1 MSASDRISTAE
12 CITRLT
18 CETVD
23 QTSVR
28 YARRVSE
35 PPGGRLSFLGYEPA
49 ARNAGASLKMRT
61 GLISQ

>member
-12 CITRLT
+12 CITRLS
-18 CETVD
+18 CETVH

-28 YARRVSE
+28 YARRVSQ
-35 PPGGRLSFLGYEPA
+35 PPGGRLSFLDSQPA
-49 ARNAGASLKMRT
+49 TSARDRRKMRT